1 MQGLFADMLSGRESL
16 GAPTVRQPV
25 PSGGSAVQAD
35 ILGGS
40 AGTKKTII
48 VVPIPPKFHLTP
60 ETYLV
65 TLKVHDLKIQP

>member
-1 MQGLFADMLSGRESL
+1 
-16 GAPTVRQPV
+16 
-25 PSGGSAVQAD
+25 VQAD